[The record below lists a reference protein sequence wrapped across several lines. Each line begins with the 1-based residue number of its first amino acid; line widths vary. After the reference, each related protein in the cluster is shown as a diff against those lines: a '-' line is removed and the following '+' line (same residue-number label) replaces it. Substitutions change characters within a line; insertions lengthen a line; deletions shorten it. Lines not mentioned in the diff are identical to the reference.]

1 MLSVSCWFE
10 NIPTALTL
18 KVVTQRPKPR
28 KLFSTSARRDAL
40 PRVPK
45 IPSKSDSPNSA
56 LFNLDLR
63 AGRFDLFL
71 DLFGFRFGHA
81 FLDRLG
87 SAFDERLGFGQTE
100 SRHRAPHFLD
110 HADLVRAHLLQ
121 DDFKSGL
128 LFRRRWSRA
137 RTR

>member
-18 KVVTQRPKPR
+18 KVLTQRPKPR

-87 SAFDERLGFGQTE
+87 SAFDERLRFRQAKT
-100 SRHRAPHFLD
+100 RDCAAHFFD
-110 HADLVRAHLLQ
+110 HADFVPAHLFQ
-121 DDFKSGL
+121 DNLKGGL
-128 LFRRRWSRA
+128 LFRCRRGR
-137 RTR
+137 